1 MKVFP
6 AWMYGDPATVA
17 ERVEFTEL
25 RAEER
30 ARVRAILREEE
41 LRAARRVSY
50 GLISASTALLIKR
63 ARIQELVRAVLKE
76 RK

>member
-6 AWMYGDPATVA
+6 AWKYGDPAMVA
-17 ERVEFTEL
+17 ERVELTEL

-30 ARVRAILREEE
+30 ARIRAILREEE
-41 LRAARRVSY
+41 LRAATRVSY
-50 GLISASTALLIKR
+50 GLLSASTALLIKR
-63 ARIQELVRAVLKE
+63 ARIHELVRAALKE

>member
-17 ERVEFTEL
+17 ERAELTEL

-41 LRAARRVSY
+41 LRAATRVSF
-50 GLISASTALLIKR
+50 GLISANTALLIKR

>member
-1 MKVFP
+1 M
-6 AWMYGDPATVA
+6 VA
-17 ERVEFTEL
+17 ERTEFTEL

-41 LRAARRVSY
+41 LQAEKRVSY
-50 GLISASTALLIKR
+50 GLISARTALLIKR